1 MTKAV
6 LFSGGKESLYA
17 AVLEWPVDSFVILI
31 YEFPRPS
38 PHLLNL
44 HAVVTSAALTGKP
57 AYVVKLIK
65 GRELEETAAALRRL
79 GTDVIVAG
87 DVNIEDH
94 LKYMENLAREAGAT
108 LIEPLWGMD
117 PEEVL
122 LKEVESGIESLV
134 IGVSEKVPRRW
145 LCRTID
151 KSSYQELLEDSRKC
165 GFDPIGEFGEYH
177 TQVIKAPIIKG
188 VLKYVCREWDVISS
202 YSIAIL
208 EPYRTHSEE

>member
-1 MTKAV
+1 MAKVA

-17 AVLEWPVDSFVILI
+17 ALLEWPVDFFVILI

-44 HAVVTSAALTGKP
+44 HAVVASAALTGKP
-57 AYVVKLIK
+57 AHIIKLTK
-65 GRELEETAAALRRL
+65 GKELEETAAALRKL
-79 GTDVIVAG
+79 GADVIVAG
-87 DVNIEDH
+87 DVYVEDH
-94 LKYMENLAREAGAT
+94 LKYMENLAREVGAT
-108 LIEPLWGMD
+108 LVEPLWGMD

-151 KSSYQELLEDSRKC
+151 KSSCQEFLEDSRKS

-177 TQVIKAPIIKG
+177 TQVTKAPIIKG
-188 VLKYVCREWDVISS
+188 SLNYTCKEWGVITG

-208 EPYRTHSEE
+208 EPCRVYSEK

>member
-1 MTKAV
+1 MAKVV
-6 LFSGGKESLYA
+6 LFSGGKESFYSAL
-17 AVLEWPVDSFVILI
+17 LEWPVDFFVVLV

-44 HAVVTSAALTGKP
+44 HAVVTSAVLTGKP
-57 AYVVKLIK
+57 AHVVKLTK
-65 GRELEETAAALRRL
+65 GREFEETAAALRRL

-87 DVNIEDH
+87 DVCVEDH
-94 LKYMENLAREAGAT
+94 LKYMENLAREVGAT
-108 LIEPLWGMD
+108 LVEPLWGME

-122 LKEVESGIESLV
+122 LKEAESGIESLV
-134 IGVSEKVPRRW
+134 VGVSEKVPKRW

-151 KSSYQELLEDSRKC
+151 KSSCRELLEDSRKS

-177 TQVIKAPIIKG
+177 TQVTKAPVIKG
-188 VLKYVCREWDVISS
+188 ALNYECREWGVTAG

-208 EPYRTHSEE
+208 EPCRARSEE